1 MGRARTSLIV
11 AAAVLLT
18 AAAVLAA
25 FLFVPSLS
33 TWTGLHVRCSL
44 QLDHPAPL
52 PSGTPLHL
60 TFVTSGTHGAYDY
73 EVDVDNTVA
82 GTGTTSENRFSV
94 PVEFTVAGTSIVTVT
109 LTVGGKPQTFLFSL
123 AVS

>member
-33 TWTGLHVRCSL
+33 TWTGLYVRCSM

-73 EVDVDNTVA
+73 EVDVDNTTA
-82 GTGTTSENRFSV
+82 GKGTTSDNRFSV

-123 AVS
+123 AIS